1 MTANNQQESHT
12 PPGQRTVD
20 QRAATQVGQIVQ
32 SLGALQER
40 LNMPRPRSRRAPR
53 HYTAASREQ
62 IASLISALGD
72 PQHPDHARAVDTLVD
87 IGPAAVPLLT
97 DALDQRLPWLT
108 SYRAAEALGY
118 IGDGSATGD
127 LIQALRHPN
136 TNVRWSAIRA
146 LAQIGDLRAVLAL
159 RQMAHDDHGRT
170 SWGESLSG
178 TAQSALDQLRARSM
192 WNQGIELVK
201 TAITSVLMILAL
213 VLAVSVVTNLRD
225 ELQRISNPDPAA
237 SFQPAL
243 PAPQAPAAPVE
254 PEAPIAATPPTA
266 TPEPEPTIP
275 QNTPTPDLAN
285 APTGTA
291 LQGSNVRPSPST
303 ENEPIGQLSLGDQ
316 VIFRGVSPDGEWY
329 LIQLGENYSDISR
342 IDDPDGTG
350 WVNSALLS
358 APAADLPVVEPDTP
372 TPTATT
378 SPEI

>member
-1 MTANNQQESHT
+1 
-12 PPGQRTVD
+12 
-20 QRAATQVGQIVQ
+20 
-32 SLGALQER
+32 
-40 LNMPRPRSRRAPR
+40 
-53 HYTAASREQ
+53 
-62 IASLISALGD
+62 
-72 PQHPDHARAVDTLVD
+72 
-87 IGPAAVPLLT
+87 
-97 DALDQRLPWLT
+97 
-108 SYRAAEALGY
+108 
-118 IGDGSATGD
+118 
-127 LIQALRHPN
+127 
-136 TNVRWSAIRA
+136 
-146 LAQIGDLRAVLAL
+146 
-159 RQMAHDDHGRT
+159 
-170 SWGESLSG
+170 
-178 TAQSALDQLRARSM
+178 M

-237 SFQPAL
+237 SFQPAV
-243 PAPQAPAAPVE
+243 PAPQAPAAPIE
-254 PEAPIAATPPTA
+254 PEAPIAAASPTA

-275 QNTPTPDLAN
+275 QNTPTPDLAD

-329 LIQLGENYSDISR
+329 LVQLGENYSDISR

-350 WVNSALLS
+350 WVNGALLS